1 MKIGIITALT
11 IEAIDYI
18 KHFGLVEQSDN
29 HGLKIYF
36 GYYKK
41 YEIYLAITSCGK
53 VNAAYC
59 TKHLI
64 DTKQPQ
70 CILHSGIAGGIG
82 NNIHPLD
89 LVVAKEV
96 TYHDVDPQQMI
107 EFPPYLSVFQC
118 DKGLVDKT
126 LKHIETMGIT
136 AKTGR
141 IISGDS
147 FIADEAK
154 ANLLA
159 KTYQAE
165 MVDMESAAI
174 GQVCQLEDIPL
185 LIIRCASDEAGN
197 EAVDT
202 YEENEEKASSQ
213 AAQVILSLLDNELL

>member
-11 IEAIDYI
+11 IEAADYI
-18 KHFGLVEQSDN
+18 KHFGLLEQSDN
-29 HGLKIYF
+29 HGLKTYC
-36 GYYKK
+36 GHYKK
-41 YEIYLAITSCGK
+41 YDIYLAITSCGK

-59 TKHLI
+59 TKHMI
-64 DTKQPQ
+64 DAIQPD
-70 CILHSGIAGGIG
+70 CLLHSGIAGGIG

-107 EFPPYLSVFQC
+107 EFPPCLSAFQC
-118 DKGLVDKT
+118 DLGLIDKA
-126 LKHIETMGIT
+126 LKHMQIMKLS
-136 AKTGR
+136 AKVGR

-154 ANLLA
+154 AKLLA

-174 GQVCQLEDIPL
+174 GQVCQLENIPL

-197 EAVDT
+197 EAIDT
-202 YEENEEKASSQ
+202 YEENEEKASTQ
-213 AAQVILSLLDNELL
+213 AAQVILSLLENELI